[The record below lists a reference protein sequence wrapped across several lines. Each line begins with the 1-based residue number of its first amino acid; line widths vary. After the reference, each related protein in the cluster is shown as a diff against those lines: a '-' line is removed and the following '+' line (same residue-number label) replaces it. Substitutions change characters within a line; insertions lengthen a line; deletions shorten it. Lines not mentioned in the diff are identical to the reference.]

1 MVKHPYINYCKE
13 AYKKLHLL
21 AQMSEALNFTEMVFA
36 SLSAMPFSWIQTLW
50 YLYFCPRLNLV
61 ILLVNPPSIKVLI
74 ASTPCSN
81 DASICPV
88 EINSQNVAAVL
99 KKIQMHPYKYRAI
112 GTKSIQQ
119 LFNQKMWVLN
129 NCADIDSHKA
139 FDNKCKINDITTGN
153 LKARHTILT
162 GIAEIHVYY

>member
-1 MVKHPYINYCKE
+1 
-13 AYKKLHLL
+13 L

-61 ILLVNPPSIKVLI
+61 ILLVKPPSIKVLI

-99 KKIQMHPYKYRAI
+99 RKIQMHPYKYRAI

-119 LFNQKMWVLN
+119 LFNQKMWVLY
-129 NCADIDSHKA
+129 NCADIDRAIKHLT
-139 FDNKCKINDITTGN
+139 INVKSMISLLAT
-153 LKARHTILT
+153 LKPDTPYLL
-162 GIAEIHVYY
+162 E

>member
-1 MVKHPYINYCKE
+1 
-13 AYKKLHLL
+13 L

-99 KKIQMHPYKYRAI
+99 RKIQMHPYKYRAI

-129 NCADIDSHKA
+129 NCADIDRAIKHLT
-139 FDNKCKINDITTGN
+139 INVKSMISLQAT
-153 LKARHTILT
+153 LKPDTPYLL
-162 GIAEIHVYY
+162 E

>member
-1 MVKHPYINYCKE
+1 
-13 AYKKLHLL
+13 L

-99 KKIQMHPYKYRAI
+99 RKIQMHPYKYRAI

-129 NCADIDSHKA
+129 NCADIDRAIKHLT
-139 FDNKCKINDITTGN
+139 INVKSMISLLAT
-153 LKARHTILT
+153 LKPDTPYLL
-162 GIAEIHVYY
+162 E

>member
-1 MVKHPYINYCKE
+1 
-13 AYKKLHLL
+13 L

-129 NCADIDSHKA
+129 NCADIDRAIKHLT
-139 FDNKCKINDITTGN
+139 INVKSMISLLAT
-153 LKARHTILT
+153 LKPDTPYLL
-162 GIAEIHVYY
+162 E

>member
-1 MVKHPYINYCKE
+1 
-13 AYKKLHLL
+13 L

-99 KKIQMHPYKYRAI
+99 RKIQMHPYKYRAI

-129 NCADIDSHKA
+129 NCADIDRAIKHLT
-139 FDNKCKINDITTGN
+139 INVKSMLSLLAT
-153 LKARHTILT
+153 LKPDTPYLL
-162 GIAEIHVYY
+162 E